1 MTLCSLQLL
10 TEMSTLFVDEL
21 FHIGCDE
28 TGVVGK
34 CTIDNIAST
43 EKEMQAHLHTLN
55 RTPVGYVQ

>member
-1 MTLCSLQLL
+1 M
-10 TEMSTLFVDEL
+10 LFVDEL

-55 RTPVGYVQ
+55 RTPVGYVQVLL